1 MKKLWIKTLAMALAA
16 VLCLAA
22 CPLTAAP
29 ATAEGEV
36 HKLRLMGISPDNDYF
51 KFDETRRIPGLE
63 AVGRRPQGTGHRTD
77 L

>member
-29 ATAEGEV
+29 ATA
-36 HKLRLMGISPDNDYF
+36 
-51 KFDETRRIPGLE
+51 
-63 AVGRRPQGTGHRTD
+63 
-77 L
+77 